1 MQGPRAPSP
10 KGQHRDHLDP
20 GQGTGTRARAAR
32 RSQSLNCLEA
42 IAHASGF
49 YCDFLGFTW
58 QWQHQFEPTLPVYA
72 QLERGGTILHL
83 SEHHGDASP
92 GGAVMI
98 LVDDIATLHADLAA
112 RQHRN
117 VRPVVETNPWG
128 RTMTILDPFSNRLI
142 FCQQH

>member
-1 MQGPRAPSP
+1 VALSWRYATCARTVLVSRSARGF
-10 KGQHRDHLDP
+10 DHQL
-20 GQGTGTRARAAR
+20 ARE
-32 RSQSLNCLEA
+32 S
-42 IAHASGF
+42 